1 MPVISINHW
10 FMDGE
15 NMIGLTENEAKLL
28 DYLIRHF
35 DERNSINGLGR
46 KLGITHT
53 GAHKILRKLEGEG
66 LVRPERIGNALYYNI
81 DFRNDVAVKLAEFI
95 LLQRS
100 MNSYAKVQ
108 ADDLERIKGACL
120 ACILY
125 GSVLRRGEGARDI
138 DVMVVLRSQKDF
150 EPAHEK
156 LEALKRLKPKPIHDL
171 VLTEADLIA
180 NIRKKDG
187 VVIEILR
194 TGQVLWGSDAIIGA
208 IMRGTS

>member
-1 MPVISINHW
+1 
-10 FMDGE
+10 
-15 NMIGLTENEAKLL
+15 MIGLTENEAKLL

-35 DERNSINGLGR
+35 DERNTINGLGR

-66 LVRPERIGNALYYNI
+66 IVSPEMIGNALYYSV
-81 DFRNDVAVKLAEFI
+81 DFRKGMAVKLAEFI

-100 MNSYAKVQ
+100 MNSYARVQ
-108 ADDLERIKGACL
+108 ADDLERLRGACL

-138 DVMVVLRSQKDF
+138 DVMLVLRSRKDF

-156 LEALKRLKPKPIHDL
+156 LEALKRLKPTPIHDL
-171 VLTEADLIA
+171 ILTEADLVA
-180 NIRKKDG
+180 SVRKRDE
-187 VVIEILR
+187 VVLDILR
-194 TGQVLWGSDAIIGA
+194 TGQVLWGSEAIIGA
-208 IMRGTS
+208 IMRGTPRQDA